1 MANVDSR
8 RHSASFRDPDSWI
21 LQWGGNRILRRVPG
35 GLLELLGQADVA
47 AFLNREITG
56 GRLVAGTPLSE
67 SDRESAGLESSDG
80 GGFLVHPRLPF
91 VTYPYE
97 WSATML
103 ADAARLTLDL
113 QCGLLPLGVEL
124 KDATAFNI
132 LFNKGQPVF
141 VDWGSFR
148 KPFRSDGWYA
158 LGQFHRMFLYP
169 VLLRAIRGWTPAQ
182 SFSGRL
188 DGVPL
193 ATVVKELGPWL
204 GLLSPSLWL
213 DVVLPSWLE
222 AYYHKKPN
230 RGLKL
235 RAGTQLS
242 PDIQI
247 SNLKRI
253 RRLVDRLEARFLHD
267 SVWRDYAVDC
277 HYDPV
282 AEAAKQKSVQEF
294 LTQAAPRSVIDLG
307 CNSGNYSKI
316 ASEIGAKVIAADGDE
331 GAIARLYAQLRRAPA
346 DIHPVVVNLANPS
359 PSAGWCNRECS
370 AFLERGVADCAL
382 ALALVHHLRVS
393 SNWPIDQ
400 IVDFLGML
408 GGQHLI
414 AEFVPRDDPMF
425 QAITRLRDEDY
436 ADWTLEAWKTSL
448 QRSFML
454 VREVKLPSSPRTL
467 GLWRRR

>member
-1 MANVDSR
+1 
-8 RHSASFRDPDSWI
+8 
-21 LQWGGNRILRRVPG
+21 
-35 GLLELLGQADVA
+35 
-47 AFLNREITG
+47 
-56 GRLVAGTPLSE
+56 
-67 SDRESAGLESSDG
+67 
-80 GGFLVHPRLPF
+80 
-91 VTYPYE
+91 
-97 WSATML
+97 ML

-193 ATVVKELGPWL
+193 ATVLKEVGPWL

-222 AYYHKKPN
+222 AYYQKKPN
-230 RGLKL
+230 RGLKP
-235 RAGTQLS
+235 REGIQLS

-247 SNLKRI
+247 ANLKRI
-253 RRLVDRLEARFLHD
+253 RRLVDRLETRFRYD

-277 HYDPV
+277 HYNPS
-282 AEAAKQKSVQEF
+282 AEVAKQRFVLEF

-307 CNSGNYSKI
+307 CNSGIYSKI

-331 GAIARLYAQLRRAPA
+331 GAIARLYDQLRRSPA

-359 PSAGWCNRECS
+359 PSVGWCNLECS

-393 SNWPIDQ
+393 SNWPIDH
-400 IVDFLGML
+400 IVDFLSTL
-408 GGQHLI
+408 GRQHLI
-414 AEFVPRDDPMF
+414 AEFVPREDPMF
-425 QAITRLRDEDY
+425 QAITWLRDEDC
-436 ADWTLEAWKTSL
+436 ADWTLEAWRNSL
-448 QRSFML
+448 QRSYML
-454 VREVKLPSSPRTL
+454 VQEVKLPSSPRTL